1 MIITITF
8 VLYVGVFQ
16 QTYITTEDGLES
28 TFAINVAATYIL
40 MCMLYPL
47 LKKSRQS
54 IILNVSSGSQYD
66 LGRIELDNLQ
76 FERGESWHQ
85 CVDGWTNTYIS
96 D

>member
-1 MIITITF
+1 MQVTLQKSSVITAIIF
-8 VLYVGVFQ
+8 VLSVGVFQ

-54 IILNVSSGSQYD
+54 IMLNVSSGSQYD

-76 FERGESWHQ
+76 FERGESW
-85 CVDGWTNTYIS
+85 Y
-96 D
+96 

>member
-1 MIITITF
+1 MQVTLQKSSVITAIIF
-8 VLYVGVFQ
+8 VMPVGVFQ

-40 MCMLYPL
+40 MCMLHPL

-54 IILNVSSGSQYD
+54 IMLNISSVSQYD

-76 FERGESWHQ
+76 FERGESW
-85 CVDGWTNTYIS
+85 Y
-96 D
+96 